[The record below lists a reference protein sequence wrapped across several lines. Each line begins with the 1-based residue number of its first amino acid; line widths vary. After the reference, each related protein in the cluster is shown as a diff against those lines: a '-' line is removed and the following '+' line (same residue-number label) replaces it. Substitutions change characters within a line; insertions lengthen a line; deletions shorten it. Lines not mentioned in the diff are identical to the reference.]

1 MLLIETM
8 ELKSMSVR
16 AGIYLSPYT
25 VDGLD
30 RLEGDETSEADD
42 ELDIGRFDTLL
53 LSEPLSGEEEGVLF
67 MNGFKFVGMQ
77 LKLDE
82 DQKKG

>member
-1 MLLIETM
+1 M
-8 ELKSMSVR
+8 EFKSISVLF
-16 AGIYLSPYT
+16 GIYLSPYT

-30 RLEGDETSEADD
+30 RLEGEDNSEADD

-67 MNGFKFVGMQ
+67 MNGFKFVDM
-77 LKLDE
+77 
-82 DQKKG
+82 